1 MMFHGWSIAL
11 SVCSLGTLFLG
22 LLAVLCGVRVLM
34 YWDHG
39 SDTPLQIRLES
50 EIWLTSA
57 LIQYGLFFQLL
68 SLLLLVIAAD
78 TFSSLLVGAMC
89 ATGAFLANDYG
100 IPALLVKIVMVFFC
114 GFWLLLHRLDLQSE
128 AYPLVRV
135 KYWYLLLLVP
145 LLAVDG
151 ALQSAYLFLLE
162 PDVITS
168 CCGVVFKPD
177 TGNGF
182 NLLDPYST
190 PFLLTLF
197 YALAIFLLLTGLLF
211 YRQLQK
217 YNKRF
222 RSILCGLYAW
232 GWVIFF
238 PVSIWAITIFFSSY
252 IYAMPSHRCPF
263 DILQYEYGYVGY
275 PIYLSLFSATFL
287 GTGCGIAALVRR
299 YAGLATPVSAFQAVA
314 LPMSLALLLIFL
326 LITSYAPLLYIV
338 AGGEV

>member
-1 MMFHGWSIAL
+1 MMFHGWAIAL
-11 SVCSLGTLFLG
+11 SVCSAATFFLG
-22 LLAVLCGVRVLM
+22 LLAVICGVRVLR

-39 SDTPLQIRLES
+39 SDTPLQIRLEG

-57 LIQYGLFFQLL
+57 LMQYGLVFQVL
-68 SLLLLVIAAD
+68 SLLLLVLAAD

-114 GFWLLLHRLDLQSE
+114 GFWLILHRLDLQSE
-128 AYPLVRV
+128 FYPLVRA

-151 ALQSAYLFLLE
+151 AVQSAYLFMLE

-177 TGNGF
+177 AGNGF

-190 PFLLTLF
+190 PFVLLLF
-197 YALAIFLLLTGLLF
+197 YALAIFLLLIGMLL
-211 YRQLQK
+211 YRQMKKHSQGC
-217 YNKRF
+217 RA
-222 RSILCGLYAW
+222 ILCGFYAS
-232 GWVIFF
+232 GWALFF

-263 DILQYEYGYVGY
+263 DILQPEYGYIGY
-275 PIYLSLFSATFL
+275 PIYLSLFLATFL
-287 GTGCGIAALVRR
+287 GIACGIAALVRR
-299 YAGLATPVSAFQAVA
+299 YAGLADPVSIFHRTA
-314 LPMSLALLLIFL
+314 LPMSLILLLIFL
-326 LITSYAPLLYIV
+326 VITSYAPLQYIV